1 MSVSE
6 PRECTALVVDIRD
19 FSSAYRSSAAND
31 DGGFFEFVQAF
42 YSELLLCFELAG
54 DDATLYVNPTGDGA
68 VAVFFGDRHWAI
80 GFAAGLLTC
89 TRLPAFFTDRGHLPR
104 DSPLDSFGVGVETGT
119 VRVVDS
125 TGDHA
130 GISTCIGDA
139 INVAARLEVQ
149 TKFYARTPMFV
160 GEHLYERLSSAIE
173 PGFVYADVKRR
184 ALELSPGPEL
194 SAAVDQLEAMN
205 RRLRLRYVNEL
216 YLSGVG
222 APLATF
228 RYSPSL
234 AGGDDDLASTVA
246 HLLAARPEVI
256 DRFRRR
262 MH

>member
-6 PRECTALVVDIRD
+6 PRECTALVVDIRA
-19 FSSAYRSSAAND
+19 FSSAYRSSAERD
-31 DGGFFEFVQAF
+31 DNGFFEFVQAF
-42 YSELLLCFELAG
+42 YSELLVCFELVA
-54 DDATLYVNPTGDGA
+54 DPASLYVNPTGDGA
-68 VAVFFGDRHWAI
+68 VAVFFGERHWAV

-89 TRLPAFFTDRGHLPR
+89 TRLPAFFTATGHLPR
-104 DSPLDSFGVGVETGT
+104 ESALDSFGVGVETGT

-125 TGDHA
+125 AGDHA
-130 GISTCIGDA
+130 AISTCIGDA

-160 GEHLYERLSSAIE
+160 GEHIYERLSSAIE
-173 PGFVYADVKRR
+173 PGFRYADVKER
-184 ALELSPGPEL
+184 ALGLAPGAELR
-194 SAAVDQLEAMN
+194 AAVDQLESMN

-234 AGGDDDLASTVA
+234 AGGDDDLAGTVA
-246 HLLAARPEVI
+246 TLLDGRPAVI
-256 DRFRRR
+256 ERFRQR